1 VTRVRPPRQAG
12 FTLIEIMVVLVILG
26 TLIGLAVLSTGIAG
40 PSRELRNE
48 AERLSGLIGVLA
60 DEAVLDNREYGLW
73 FDAASYQVLRYD
85 SAKANWQAVDRTPHQ
100 LPAWAV
106 LTLELEGAAMKL
118 PSANAEENEKT
129 SERSPQ
135 VLILSSGEL
144 SPFRLQMAERKAQ
157 GARLQMATDG
167 FRLPKVELV
176 DAKGPGK

>member
-1 VTRVRPPRQAG
+1 MQSPRQAG

-73 FDAASYQVLRYD
+73 FDTASYQVLRYD
-85 SAKANWQAVDRTPHQ
+85 STKARWQAIDRAPHA

-106 LTLELEGAAMKL
+106 LTLELDGTALKL
-118 PSANAEENEKT
+118 PSAGGEDDEQKT

-144 SPFRLQMAERKAQ
+144 SPFRLLMAERRAQ

-167 FRLPKVELV
+167 FRLPKVEAA
-176 DAKGPGK
+176 DAKRPGP

>member
-60 DEAVLDNREYGLW
+60 DEYGLW